1 MNKQVQKKTNSGAVA
16 IMSQFEGV
24 ETGFEDMS
32 ADDLQLP
39 RLKLLQA
46 MSPELEN
53 DDALR
58 AGHAFNSVTGDWW
71 PSDQGVKVIP
81 CVYHKTYVEWAPVGS
96 GAKGPVAVHQ
106 SKEVMNDTIRG
117 DDGKFYKND
126 NSGNYIEET
135 ANYFVLIVGGKGETS
150 QAVISMKSSQLTPS
164 RNWNS
169 KMKKLKSQNSKGAYF
184 TPPMWSHTYLLK
196 SEKAKNG
203 DKTWYKWKIEL
214 DSMLTNEAHV
224 QEASSFSKEMSAAK
238 DKLQPEM
245 EEDKTSQDNPPFYRL
260 GCRNEMR
267 RSALFVRPCMVLQS
281 KCFSRAWS

>member
-1 MNKQVQKKTNSGAVA
+1 MTKKKQVQTKSNGSAVA
-16 IMSQFEGV
+16 ILSEFEGV
-24 ETGFEDMS
+24 DTGFEEMG

-53 DDALR
+53 DEALR
-58 AGHAFNSVTGDWW
+58 AGQILNSVTGDSW
-71 PSDQGVKVIP
+71 SSEQGVKVVP

-106 SKEVMNDTIRG
+106 SKEVMNDTIRA
-117 DDGKFYKND
+117 DDGKYYKND

-135 ANYFVLIVGGKGETS
+135 ANYFVLIIGGKGETS
-150 QAVISMKSSQLTPS
+150 QAVVSMKSSQLTPS

-169 KMKKLKSQNSKGAYF
+169 KMKNLKIEKAPGEYF
-184 TPPMWSHTYLLK
+184 PAPMWSHSYFLK

-203 DKTWYKWKIEL
+203 DKTWYKWKVEVDGQLEKLPQIK
-214 DSMLTNEAHV
+214 EAK
-224 QEASSFSKEMSAAK
+224 SFAEDMSAAK

-245 EEDKTSQDNPPFYRL
+245 EEDKASKDNPPF
-260 GCRNEMR
+260 
-267 RSALFVRPCMVLQS
+267 
-281 KCFSRAWS
+281 

>member
-1 MNKQVQKKTNSGAVA
+1 MNKQVQKKESNNAVA

-24 ETGFEDMS
+24 DTGFEEMS

-58 AGHAFNSVTGDWW
+58 AGHVLNSVTGDWW

-117 DDGKFYKND
+117 DDNKFYKND

-169 KMKKLKSQNSKGAYF
+169 KMKNLKIQNSKGTYF
-184 TPPMWSHTYLLK
+184 TPPMWSHSYLLK
-196 SEKAKNG
+196 SEKRKNG
-203 DKTWYKWKIEL
+203 DKTWYVWKIEL
-214 DSMLTNEAHV
+214 DSMLTDEAHV
-224 QEASSFSKEMSAAK
+224 TEASVFSKDMGAAK
-238 DKLQPEM
+238 EKLQPEM
-245 EEDKTSQDNPPFYRL
+245 EEDKTSQDKVPF
-260 GCRNEMR
+260 
-267 RSALFVRPCMVLQS
+267 
-281 KCFSRAWS
+281 

>member
-1 MNKQVQKKTNSGAVA
+1 MNKQVQKKESNNAVA

-24 ETGFEDMS
+24 DTGFEEMS

-58 AGHAFNSVTGDWW
+58 AGHVLNSVTGDWW

-106 SKEVMNDTIRG
+106 SKEVMNNTIRG
-117 DDGKFYKND
+117 DDNKFYKND

-135 ANYFVLIVGGKGETS
+135 ANYFVLIIGGKGETS

-169 KMKKLKSQNSKGAYF
+169 KMKNLKIQNSKGTYF
-184 TPPMWSHTYLLK
+184 TPPMWSHSYLLK

-214 DSMLTNEAHV
+214 DSMLTDESHV
-224 QEASSFSKEMSAAK
+224 SEASAFSKDMGAAK
-238 DKLQPEM
+238 EKLQPEM
-245 EEDKTSQDNPPFYRL
+245 EEDKTSIDNPPF
-260 GCRNEMR
+260 
-267 RSALFVRPCMVLQS
+267 
-281 KCFSRAWS
+281 

>member
-1 MNKQVQKKTNSGAVA
+1 MNKQVQKKESNNAVA

-24 ETGFEDMS
+24 DTGFEEMS

-46 MSPELEN
+46 MSPELED

-58 AGHAFNSVTGDWW
+58 AGHVLNSDTGDWW
-71 PSDQGVKVIP
+71 PSDHGVKVIP
-81 CVYHKTYVEWAPVGS
+81 CAYHKTYVEWAPVGS

-117 DDGKFYKND
+117 DDNKFYKND

-169 KMKKLKSQNSKGAYF
+169 KMKNLKIQNSKGTYF
-184 TPPMWSHTYLLK
+184 TPPMWSHSYLLK
-196 SEKAKNG
+196 SEMAKNG

-214 DSMLTNEAHV
+214 DSMLTDEAHV
-224 QEASSFSKEMSAAK
+224 SEASAFSKDMGVAK
-238 DKLQPEM
+238 EKLQPEM
-245 EEDKTSQDNPPFYRL
+245 EEDKTSIDNPPF
-260 GCRNEMR
+260 
-267 RSALFVRPCMVLQS
+267 
-281 KCFSRAWS
+281 